1 MIDSCTIPYE
11 VHFFERNSGGGK
23 LLFLYSRSALR
34 GRGKIAKETGESVYE
49 VLNRLVMESP
59 TDGLTKDERKFGSKN
74 GKLRLSI
81 AQAEF
86 SVAIFF

>member
-1 MIDSCTIPYE
+1 MKYT
-11 VHFFERNSGGGK
+11 
-23 LLFLYSRSALR
+23 FLEGIQAAGSSHSYIRGALC
-34 GRGKIAKETGESVYE
+34 GEEEKVAKETGESVYE